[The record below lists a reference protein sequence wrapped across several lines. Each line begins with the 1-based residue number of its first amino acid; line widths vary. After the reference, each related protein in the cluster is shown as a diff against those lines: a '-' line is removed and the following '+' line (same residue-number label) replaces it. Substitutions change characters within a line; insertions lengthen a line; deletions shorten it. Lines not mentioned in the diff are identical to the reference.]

1 MAAWERK
8 VQVRVMGSHW
18 SHTRTDMP
26 AFLAS
31 LQALTTANH
40 TTMDVQAVNN
50 LAFLFRE
57 WVLV

>member
-8 VQVRVMGSHW
+8 VQVRVLGSHW

-50 LAFLFRE
+50 LAF
-57 WVLV
+57 